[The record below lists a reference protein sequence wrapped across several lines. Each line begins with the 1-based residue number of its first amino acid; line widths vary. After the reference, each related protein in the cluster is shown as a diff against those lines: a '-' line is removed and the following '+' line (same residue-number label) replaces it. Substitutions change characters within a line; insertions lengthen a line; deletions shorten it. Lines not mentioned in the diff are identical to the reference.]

1 MKVYLVSGK
10 ARHGK
15 DTIAGFLKEELEKRG
30 KKVCYVR
37 YATYIKYYAKEYFG
51 WDGSEETKP
60 RELLQYLGTEIIR
73 NKIDN
78 LFHVK
83 RILQD
88 IEVLSYFF
96 DTIIIPDVRVKEEIL
111 IPKEKFDNVVAINIF
126 RPNFETELTGKEQAH
141 LTEVG
146 LDDFDQYD
154 YKVINDKDL
163 EALKQKAFDIVES
176 EAQKDGEGK

>member
-30 KKVCYVR
+30 KKVCFVR
-37 YATYIKYYAKEYFG
+37 YAAYIKFYAKEYFG

-60 RELLQYLGTEIIR
+60 RELLQYIGTDIIR
-73 NKIDN
+73 EKIDR

-111 IPKEKFDNVVAINIF
+111 IPKEKFDNVVSINIF
-126 RPNFETELTGKEQAH
+126 RPNFESELTGKEQAH

-176 EAQKDGEGK
+176 EAIKDGERK